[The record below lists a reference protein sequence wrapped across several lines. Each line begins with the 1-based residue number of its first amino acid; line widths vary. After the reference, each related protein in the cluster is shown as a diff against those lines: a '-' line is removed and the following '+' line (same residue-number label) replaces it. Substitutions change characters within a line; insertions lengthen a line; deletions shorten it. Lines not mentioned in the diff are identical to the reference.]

1 MTQLAGKTTTIEAL
15 VHRSGLR
22 AIVFKTKRGEKGFEA
37 AGKNLPMFFQERGDW
52 QYVASLME
60 ATLREKLKFERSWI
74 IKITKD
80 KYRTEH
86 PLKEVYER
94 LTDLLK
100 SGKLRGIDES
110 IYTNL
115 QAYLDIVLP
124 KLAKLPT
131 TNKINIDQG
140 VNVMDLEMIA
150 ESPEIQ
156 ALIIRSVMEH
166 ILEKES
172 NIIVVVPEC
181 WKFLPQG
188 KSTPVKVFFESFI
201 RQGAA
206 IGNFLWLDTQDLG
219 GMDKTELRSVNN
231 WILGRQRES
240 NEVQRTL
247 DQIPLPKNKKP
258 SELDVMNL
266 KVGHFYAACGDEVK
280 LTYVLPAGVPEQL
293 GIRIAKGEV
302 KVDEAV
308 KVLDQLRDRNHSKEK
323 GDDDMVWKEKYEE
336 LEEKYKA
343 YVAIHG
349 DALKASDGEIAEL
362 KQQLSKVTSLSE
374 KQNEE
379 LAKLHLVSNFVQP
392 LEVLVKTIMKETGS
406 VYQQA
411 SPSRR
416 INGIS
421 IQGEEVTITVE
432 KPVEKTLE
440 FNTST
445 NRGRIM
451 YVVIVERKGELTS
464 EKQIVDI
471 AVEHGWTL
479 NHNNTAP
486 ELGKLVGEGL
496 LIKEPTT
503 PISYR
508 PPIKVKFEVRK

>member
-15 VHRSGLR
+15 IHRSGLR

-258 SELDVMNL
+258 SELDIMNL

-302 KVDEAV
+302 KVEEAV
-308 KVLDQLRDRNHSKEK
+308 KVLDQLRDRNHSKES
-323 GDDDMVWKEKYEE
+323 DEEMWEKRCLE
-336 LEEKYKA
+336 LEKQVRDLEYARKSETEL
-343 YVAIHG
+343 
-349 DALKASDGEIAEL
+349 LKLDVKEL
-362 KQQLSKVTSLSE
+362 KEQLTKVTSLSE

-411 SPSRR
+411 SPARR

-421 IQGEEVTITVE
+421 IQGEEVTVTVE
-432 KPVEKTLE
+432 KPTEKTLE

-451 YVVIVERKGELTS
+451 YVVVVERKGELTS

-508 PPIKVKFEVRK
+508 PPTKVKFEVKK